1 MGATDTGALCDG
13 PVVTDG
19 TELGVGA
26 VLALEVGCGAVW
38 LTPPGVALCE
48 GVGLTVGVTVLLV
61 L

>member
-1 MGATDTGALCDG
+1 VVTDG
-13 PVVTDG
+13 TDG

-38 LTPPGVALCE
+38 PTPPGVALCV